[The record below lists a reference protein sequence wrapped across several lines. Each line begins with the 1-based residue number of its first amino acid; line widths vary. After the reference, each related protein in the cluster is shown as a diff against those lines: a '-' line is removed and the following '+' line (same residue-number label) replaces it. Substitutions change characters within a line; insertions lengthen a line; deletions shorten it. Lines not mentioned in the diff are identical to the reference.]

1 MKIYHFV
8 YTQPGPR
15 PFVPGAIM
23 DYYCAALDDRIAED
37 KFNVFSGHLPY
48 NTLTVYDKNLDDE
61 VAKDVMHFAYYTHDV
76 PEDADNLVVAALT
89 QNPTAATDELIFEA
103 CQCDAPKSLRMLLR
117 LLHHTPIQTRWL
129 REAAR
134 WGHMDNVRVLLE
146 DGRVKDDGSA
156 LAAACDG
163 GNRAIFERLLAVSD
177 PQIALEL
184 YLPQK
189 NKIWL
194 EEIVQAQHQKQKLTE
209 AVTDGLSPR
218 TRKI

>member
-8 YTQPGPR
+8 YTQPSPK

-23 DYYCAALDDRIAED
+23 DYYCATLDDRIAED

-48 NTLTVYDKNLDDE
+48 NTLTVYDKNLDDDA
-61 VAKDVMHFAYYTHDV
+61 AKDVMHFAYYTHDV
-76 PEDADNLVVAALT
+76 PEDADDLAVAVLT
-89 QNPTAATDELIFEA
+89 QNPTAATDTLIFEA
-103 CQCDAPKSLRMLLR
+103 CQCDTPKSLRMLLQ
-117 LLHHTPIQTRWL
+117 LIPHAKIQTRCL

-134 WGHMDNVRVLLE
+134 RGYMDNVRVLLE

-156 LAAACDG
+156 LAAACEGD
-163 GNRAIFERLLAVSD
+163 NRSIFDTLVALSD
-177 PQIALEL
+177 PKTALDVFP
-184 YLPQK
+184 PQR

-194 EEIVQAQHQKQKLTE
+194 EEIVQAQHQKRKLTE
-209 AVTDGLSPR
+209 VVTDGLSPR